1 MEMGRDFS
9 SLRIKIIINNHNVL
23 DLSILKFSSKRN
35 LTKEKRDI
43 QNKDLSKMIFGYLA
57 AIAGFISSI
66 VTIISFIISD

>member
-9 SLRIKIIINNHNVL
+9 SLRIKIIINNHNIL
-23 DLSILKFSSKRN
+23 DLSITKFSSKRN

-66 VTIISFIISD
+66 VTIISFIIDD

>member
-35 LTKEKRDI
+35 LTKEKRDTEFT
-43 QNKDLSKMIFGYLA
+43 D
-57 AIAGFISSI
+57 ISHEKIYSY
-66 VTIISFIISD
+66 